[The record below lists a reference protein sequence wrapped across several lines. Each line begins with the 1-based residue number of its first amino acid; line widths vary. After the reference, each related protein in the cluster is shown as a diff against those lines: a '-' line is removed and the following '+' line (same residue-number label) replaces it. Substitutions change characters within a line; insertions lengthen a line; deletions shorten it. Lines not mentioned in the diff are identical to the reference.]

1 MAYDLIVIGAGIHGA
16 AVAQAAA
23 AAGYH
28 RTLVLEQYSEAASA
42 TSSKSSKL
50 VHGGLRYL
58 ESGQIGLVREC
69 LRERKYLLRNA
80 PELVKLTP
88 FHIPIY
94 EDTRR
99 RPWKVR
105 LGLSLYALLGGKG
118 FRRVFASDWAAL
130 DGLRTNGLNTVLRY
144 YDAQTDDARLTRAV
158 LASAQNLGAEV
169 QFECVVER
177 VVCEPEHCRVFY
189 RERNSIREIA
199 ARSLVNASGP
209 WVNSVLDHVEP
220 APQKLAIDLV
230 QGAHLLI
237 PGKLQR
243 GMYYLEAPQDQR
255 AIFAMPWQDGI
266 LLGTTESPFSGDPAS
281 VQPTEKEI
289 LYLLDVYNHYFRR
302 TVERSQVIGAFAGL
316 RVLPKG
322 EGAAFSRS
330 RDTLLHIDA
339 SNCPRLLSIY
349 GGKLT
354 AHRATA
360 EQVIRRLTPLLPKRR
375 KLADT
380 RSLSLQGK

>member
-23 AAGYH
+23 AAGY
-28 RTLVLEQYSEAASA
+28 RTLVLEQYSQAASA

-80 PELVKLTP
+80 PELVKLIP

-94 EDTRR
+94 GDTRR

-118 FRRVFASDWAAL
+118 FRQVAAADWAAL
-130 DGLRTNGLNTVLRY
+130 DGLRSNGLNTVLRY

-158 LASAQNLGAEV
+158 LASARALGAEA
-169 QFECVVER
+169 QFECTVER
-177 VVCEPEHCRVFY
+177 VVCEPEHCRIFY
-189 RERNSIREIA
+189 RERNNIRQIP

-209 WVNSVLDHVEP
+209 WVNSVLDRVEP
-220 APQKLAIDLV
+220 DPQKLAIDLV
-230 QGAHLLI
+230 QGTHLLI

-255 AIFAMPWQDGI
+255 AIFAMPWHGQI
-266 LLGTTESPFSGDPAS
+266 LLGTTESLFSGDPAS
-281 VQPTEKEI
+281 VKPTEKEI
-289 LYLLDVYNHYFRR
+289 LYLLEVYNHYFEN

-330 RDTLLHIDA
+330 RDTLLHVDA

-360 EQVIRRLTPLLPKRR
+360 EQVIRRLTPLLPKRG

>member
-23 AAGYH
+23 AAGY
-28 RTLVLEQYSEAASA
+28 RTLVLEQYSQPASA

-69 LRERKYLLRNA
+69 LRERRYLLGNA

-118 FRRVFASDWAAL
+118 FRRVAAADWAAL

-158 LASAQNLGAEV
+158 LASARALGAEV
-169 QFECVVER
+169 QFDCTVER
-177 VVCEPEHCRVFY
+177 VVCEPEECRIFY
-189 RERNSIREIA
+189 RERNNIRQVP

-230 QGAHLLI
+230 QGTHLLI

-255 AIFAMPWQDGI
+255 AIFAMPWQGQI
-266 LLGTTESPFSGDPAS
+266 LLGTTESPFSGDPAG

-289 LYLLDVYNHYFRR
+289 VYLLEVYNHYFKNR
-302 TVERSQVIGAFAGL
+302 VARSQVIGAFAGL

-322 EGAAFSRS
+322 EVAAFSRS
-330 RDTLLHIDA
+330 RDTLLHVDV
-339 SNCPRLLSIY
+339 STCPRLLSIY

-360 EQVIRRLTPLLPKRR
+360 EQVVRKLAPLLPKRS